1 MGTWGLLA
9 CGFFVGV
16 SVGQLTLALLLG
28 LFRKDR
34 AEAVTDLL
42 NVPAAG
48 HDTLLI
54 VTPNRH

>member
-9 CGFFVGV
+9 CGFFIGLC
-16 SVGQLTLALLLG
+16 VGQLTLALFLG

-34 AEAVTDLL
+34 AAALTELVTS
-42 NVPAAG
+42 PATD

-54 VTPNRH
+54 VTPNRS